1 MNLKILLVMKKLSI
15 LVAVICLFVFCIL
28 ESFDASLTLQNIF
41 LILGNIC
48 AIIFIYLYNKKE
60 A

>member
-1 MNLKILLVMKKLSI
+1 MKKLSI
-15 LVAVICLFVFCIL
+15 LVAAICLFVFCIL

-41 LILGNIC
+41 LYLGDIC